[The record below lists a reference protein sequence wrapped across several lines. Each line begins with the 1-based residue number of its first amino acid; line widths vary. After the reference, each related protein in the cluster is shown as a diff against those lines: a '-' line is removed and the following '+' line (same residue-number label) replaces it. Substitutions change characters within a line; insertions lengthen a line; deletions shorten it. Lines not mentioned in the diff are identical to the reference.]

1 MLNDDRGPD
10 GQLFRL
16 SGWRREA
23 SRGYVPYRAV
33 PGFLIKPF
41 ERFGIDASENIKA
54 GQIARLFLIHLRESV
69 LNSAVHRSAVD
80 SAPPRR
86 PCR

>member
-54 GQIARLFLIHLRESV
+54 GQKIARLFLIHLSRI
-69 LNSAVHRSAVD
+69 
-80 SAPPRR
+80 R
-86 PCR
+86 P